1 MWSIEQSK
9 YIYGIGRSDLY
20 ILDIDNQGRLCLRI
34 GNTQVS
40 LSSIVERFVK
50 SSQADCSSFTLRIP
64 LFAAERA
71 ANLTKVFRDAIKES
85 SYRGRYIPLFPM
97 KVNQHY
103 DVVRTVLASDPMY
116 GVEVGSKTEF
126 LMARSILGQDKSR
139 LIVCNGIKDR
149 KYMRMIEDAHDAGHS
164 VVVCVENVPEAHLL
178 GKSFPH
184 GGIPIGIR
192 VIPYVEPSGHWGPS
206 GGRHSK
212 FGLTIHD
219 LKAVVDVLRNYDLK
233 KDVCS
238 IHGHIGSQVTDLG
251 SVHELAIFVM
261 KVYSWL
267 ERDGGLTGLKMIDL
281 GGGLPVDYEGSHDD
295 ITVDKYAKTVVET
308 VSTACGNLGLTMV
321 PSILTETGR
330 AVTAHS
336 SMILVRVVGHKRS
349 SPVTGTLTAKASEQI
364 AKWTKAVQKAKDIPG
379 ILRVWSR
386 FSKEVES
393 AASNI
398 DELEK
403 REQVLACMKE
413 VIRKRIV
420 EFGQS
425 TADIIPPE
433 WSMYPDVIA
442 LGNFSVFNS
451 CLDHILVNQHF
462 PVIPIT
468 GLDRQPETLVRLV
481 DMTCDSDGEISTF
494 VRREHNDGAQL
505 ITSDW
510 RPLTGPK
517 SETAIGIPIPSVE
530 ALKGSYFL
538 IALTGA
544 YQEAMASDPSLLGK
558 LPDAVL
564 GFKDNQV
571 FLACKSGDLSLTSKL
586 RQNGFEVGSFDPYF
600 AGEED

>member
-1 MWSIEQSK
+1 LWSIEQSK

-20 ILDIDNQGRLCLRI
+20 FLDIDSQGRLCLRI
-34 GNTQVS
+34 GNTNVS

-50 SSQADCSSFTLRIP
+50 SSRAGCSSFTLRIP

-71 ANLTKVFRDAIKES
+71 ASLTKAFRDVMKEL
-85 SYRGRYIPLFPM
+85 SYRGRYLPLFPM

-103 DVVRTVLASDPMY
+103 DVVRAVLASDPKY

-149 KYMRMIEDAHDAGHS
+149 KYLRMIENAHDAGHS
-164 VVVCVENVPEAHLL
+164 LLMCVENVPEVHLL
-178 GKSFPH
+178 VKSFPH

-192 VIPYVEPSGHWGPS
+192 VIPYVEPGGHWGAS

-219 LKAVVDVLRNYDLK
+219 LKTVIDVLRNNDLK

-251 SVHELAIFVM
+251 SLRELAVFMM

-267 ERDGGLTGLKMIDL
+267 ERERGLTGLKMVDL
-281 GGGLPVDYEGSHDD
+281 GGGLPVDYEGIHHDVTLD
-295 ITVDKYAKTVVET
+295 SYAKTVVET

-336 SMILVRVVGHKRS
+336 SMILVRVLGHKRS
-349 SPVTGTLTAKASEQI
+349 SPAAGILTPNASEQI
-364 AKWTKAVQKAKDIPG
+364 AKWTRTVQKAKDIAG
-379 ILRVWSR
+379 ILRAWSR
-386 FSKEVES
+386 LNKEIGS
-393 AASNI
+393 AAGNI
-398 DELEK
+398 DALEQ
-403 REQVLACMKE
+403 REQVLAHVKE
-413 VIRKRIV
+413 IIRKRIV

-425 TADIIPPE
+425 AANIIPPE
-433 WSMYPDVIA
+433 WSVYPDVIA

-451 CLDHILVNQHF
+451 CLDHILADQHF

-468 GLDRQPETLVRLV
+468 GLDREPETLVRLV

-494 VRREHNDGAQL
+494 VRRENIDGAQL
-505 ITSDW
+505 VTSDS

-517 SETAIGIPIPSVE
+517 SETAVGIPIPSVE

-558 LPDAVL
+558 LPDAVV

-571 FLACKSGDLSLTSKL
+571 FVACKNGDLSLTSKL
-586 RQNGFEVGSFDPYF
+586 RQNGFEVGSFDPYYT
-600 AGEED
+600 GEED

>member
-9 YIYGIGRSDLY
+9 YIYGIGRSDLSF
-20 ILDIDNQGRLCLRI
+20 LDINSQGRLCLQI

-50 SSQADCSSFTLRIP
+50 SSQADCSSFALRIP

-71 ANLTKVFRDAIKES
+71 ASLTKAFRDAMKES

-103 DVVRTVLASDPMY
+103 DVVRAVLASDPMY

-164 VVVCVENVPEAHLL
+164 VVVCVENVAEVHLL
-178 GKSFPH
+178 VKSLPH

-192 VIPYVEPSGHWGPS
+192 VIPYVEPSGHWGS
-206 GGRHSK
+206 LGGRYSK

-219 LKAVVDVLRNYDLK
+219 LKAVVDVLRNYDLR
-233 KDVCS
+233 KDFCS
-238 IHGHIGSQVTDLG
+238 IHAHIGSQVTDLG
-251 SVHELAIFVM
+251 SIRELSIFMM

-267 ERDGGLTGLKMIDL
+267 ERDCGLTGLKMVDL
-281 GGGLPVDYEGSHDD
+281 GGGLPVDYEGTHGD
-295 ITVDKYAKTVVET
+295 ITLDRYAKTVVET
-308 VSTACGNLGLTMV
+308 VSAACGDLGLTMV

-336 SMILVRVVGHKRS
+336 SMILVKVVGHKRS
-349 SPVTGTLTAKASEQI
+349 LPPTDTLPPNASEQI
-364 AKWTKAVQKAKDIPG
+364 TKWTKTVQKTKDIAG
-379 ILRVWSR
+379 IRRVWSR
-386 FSKEVES
+386 LNKEIGS
-393 AASNI
+393 ADVDI
-398 DELEK
+398 DALER
-403 REQVLACMKE
+403 REQVLAH
-413 VIRKRIV
+413 VRDAIRKKIV
-420 EFGQS
+420 ELGKS
-425 TADIIPPE
+425 AADLIPPE
-433 WSMYPDVIA
+433 WSAYPDVVA
-442 LGNFSVFNS
+442 LGNFSMFSS
-451 CLDHILVNQHF
+451 CIDHILVHQHF
-462 PVIPIT
+462 PVIPIA
-468 GLDRQPETLVRLV
+468 GLDKQPGTLVRLV

-494 VRREHNDGAQL
+494 VRREHLDGAQL
-505 ITSDW
+505 TTIDG

-517 SETAIGIPIPSVE
+517 SETTIGIPVPSVE
-530 ALKGSYFL
+530 SLKGSCFV

-544 YQEAMASDPSLLGK
+544 YQEAMASDPGLLGK

-564 GFKDNQV
+564 AFKDNQV
-571 FLACKSGDLSLTSKL
+571 FVACKSGDLSLTSKL
-586 RQNGFEVGSFDPYF
+586 RQYGLEVGSFDPYF
-600 AGEED
+600 TGEED